1 MAKKYLDS
9 EGLKIVWGKVK
20 EENNKIQ
27 TNVQSLQTTV
37 GGIRGDLDVLGQ
49 EVVDINAELA
59 NKQNTLVNGENIKS
73 INGTSLLG
81 AGDLKVVTDL
91 SDYYNRGQI
100 DTAISNAKK
109 AVKDELLDG
118 AGEAFDTLKELSTA
132 LGNDPNFATTV
143 SNKIGANTTKISE
156 NTDNITKLTGS
167 INEHITNVS
176 NPHQVT
182 KDQVGL
188 SEVDN
193 TSDVNKPISNATKI
207 ALANKLDIV
216 SYQDGSNVVQEIK
229 NGPTGVFLK
238 KTQAGASSTVS
249 VQPTY
254 CELISDMGALK
265 RTYMFASGTMKIKE
279 EIGPESKEYFILDS
293 SMALTTSEIED
304 ILK

>member
-1 MAKKYLDS
+1 MAKKFLDL
-9 EGLKIVWGKVK
+9 EGLGIVWGKITGK
-20 EENNKIQ
+20 ITASEEKVMGEVSKKANS
-27 TNVQSLQTTV
+27 T
-37 GGIRGDLDVLGQ
+37 DVYTKGEVNTELGK
-49 EVVDINAELA
+49 
-59 NKQNTLVNGENIKS
+59 KQNTLVSGTNIRT
-73 INGTSLLG
+73 INNQSLLDV
-81 AGDLKVVTDL
+81 AKGDLKVVTDL
-91 SDYYNRGQI
+91 SNYYNKGQT
-100 DTAISNAKK
+100 DTAINNAKK

-143 SNKIGANTTKISE
+143 SNKIGANTTKISK
-156 NTDNITKLTGS
+156 NTDNITKLTSS
-167 INEHITNVS
+167 IDGHITNVS

-216 SYQDGSNVVQEIK
+216 SYQDGSNVIQEIK

-238 KTQAGASSTVS
+238 KTQAGVSSTVS
-249 VQPTY
+249 VQPAY

-265 RTYMFASGTMKIKE
+265 RTYMFASGTAKIKE
-279 EIGPESKEYFILDS
+279 EMAGSEAKEYFILDS
-293 SMALTTSEIED
+293 SMALTESEINE
-304 ILK
+304 ILV

>member
-1 MAKKYLDS
+1 M
-9 EGLKIVWGKVK
+9 
-20 EENNKIQ
+20 
-27 TNVQSLQTTV
+27 
-37 GGIRGDLDVLGQ
+37 
-49 EVVDINAELA
+49 
-59 NKQNTLVNGENIKS
+59 
-73 INGTSLLG
+73 
-81 AGDLKVVTDL
+81 
-91 SDYYNRGQI
+91 
-100 DTAISNAKK
+100 
-109 AVKDELLDG
+109 
-118 AGEAFDTLKELSTA
+118 STA

-156 NTDNITKLTGS
+156 NTDNITKLTSS
-167 INEHITNVS
+167 IDEHITNVS

-238 KTQAGASSTVS
+238 KTQAGVSSTVS
-249 VQPTY
+249 VQPAY

-265 RTYMFASGTMKIKE
+265 RTYMFASGTAKIKE
-279 EIGPESKEYFILDS
+279 EMAGSEAKEYFILDS
-293 SMALTTSEIED
+293 SMALTESEINE
-304 ILK
+304 ILV